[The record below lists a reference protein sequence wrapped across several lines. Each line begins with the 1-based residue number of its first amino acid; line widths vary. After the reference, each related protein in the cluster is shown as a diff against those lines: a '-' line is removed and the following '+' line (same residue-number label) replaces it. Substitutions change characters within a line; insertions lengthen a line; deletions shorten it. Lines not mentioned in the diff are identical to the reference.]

1 MLYIL
6 FKSFIYIL
14 YVYEVHFINVDSI
27 TNINIYIYYFIYLK
41 VIFINSAFQ
50 YVFYTKI

>member
-14 YVYEVHFINVDSI
+14 YVYEVYFINVDLI
-27 TNINIYIYYFIYLK
+27 TDINIYIYYFIFKSY
-41 VIFINSAFQ
+41 I
-50 YVFYTKI
+50 Y